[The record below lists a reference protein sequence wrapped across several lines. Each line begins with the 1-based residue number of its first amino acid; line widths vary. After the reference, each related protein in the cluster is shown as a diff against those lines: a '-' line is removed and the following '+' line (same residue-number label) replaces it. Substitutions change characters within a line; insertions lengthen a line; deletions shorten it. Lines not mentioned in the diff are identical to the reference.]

1 MTNQS
6 TADDRLDGW
15 EAISDYLGWT
25 ARTVIRW
32 EKQKGLPVHRV
43 AGGKR
48 QPVYAFRHEID
59 RWFEESGGGI
69 PISSPTL
76 ARSGQDASSRLP
88 AALSPRR
95 RIKRLAVY
103 AVAAASILL
112 AGVLGIAW
120 HLSSEPVIQITSVTQ
135 LTGDGTAKR
144 NLITD
149 GKQLY
154 FNERIG
160 DKEILSSMAVGG
172 GPILR
177 MTLPLPNPQ
186 PEDISADGKFLLV
199 ISDEGHEDEHPLWIV
214 QTVGDQPYQIAGV
227 KCHTAAWSPAGDRIA
242 FASAEAIYIASP
254 QGGHIRFLSHLDG
267 IPQSLQWSSD
277 GKHLLY
283 FLRSLPVGDIS
294 LWQMDLDGNLNAERV
309 TPLRTAGDRCCEEGL
324 LARDANGYFSVVKD
338 STGDRLLQLRPQPWW
353 RAGLLETYSLSTHLD
368 KIDGLAA
375 DAGVRK
381 LFVINGAN
389 QQGELVRYDLSTHSF
404 TMLLPE
410 AFATYVD
417 FTKNRE
423 FAAYVKPQ
431 NASLWVSRAD
441 GSEARQLSPAGMDVE
456 LPRWSPDGKW
466 IAFMGQLPHRPVRIF
481 VLPASGGVFREASKG
496 DDSQGAPTWSPDGR
510 FLVYGNVFCQQGST
524 CAIHRIDL
532 ASGQVTTLP
541 GSQGLSTARWS
552 PDGRHIAA
560 LNSLRRELS
569 VFDFG
574 SRRWRK
580 LADGIN
586 GNDVSWSSDSK
597 YVYTK
602 SSMQGPTEILRV
614 AVGGGAVETV
624 LNLDSFSKSV
634 GQLDTWFSLTPDNA
648 LLLNR
653 WLNTSEIYAL
663 NYKEE

>member
-154 FNERIG
+154 FNERVG

-338 STGDRLLQLRPQPWW
+338 ST
-353 RAGLLETYSLSTHLD
+353 
-368 KIDGLAA
+368 
-375 DAGVRK
+375 
-381 LFVINGAN
+381 
-389 QQGELVRYDLSTHSF
+389 
-404 TMLLPE
+404 
-410 AFATYVD
+410 
-417 FTKNRE
+417 
-423 FAAYVKPQ
+423 
-431 NASLWVSRAD
+431 
-441 GSEARQLSPAGMDVE
+441 
-456 LPRWSPDGKW
+456 
-466 IAFMGQLPHRPVRIF
+466 
-481 VLPASGGVFREASKG
+481 
-496 DDSQGAPTWSPDGR
+496 
-510 FLVYGNVFCQQGST
+510 
-524 CAIHRIDL
+524 
-532 ASGQVTTLP
+532 
-541 GSQGLSTARWS
+541 
-552 PDGRHIAA
+552 
-560 LNSLRRELS
+560 
-569 VFDFG
+569 
-574 SRRWRK
+574 
-580 LADGIN
+580 
-586 GNDVSWSSDSK
+586 
-597 YVYTK
+597 
-602 SSMQGPTEILRV
+602 
-614 AVGGGAVETV
+614 
-624 LNLDSFSKSV
+624 
-634 GQLDTWFSLTPDNA
+634 
-648 LLLNR
+648 
-653 WLNTSEIYAL
+653 
-663 NYKEE
+663 